1 MLSTAYH
8 TALVY
13 LVHSW
18 CTEFHGIQGRLHPL
32 HRREHC
38 GVKSCDVA
46 ILGHVRFRMT
56 QDTLND
62 LLVRTQFIQI
72 RRDATP
78 EQAAEKCDETKKK
91 YLQGLKSVCEN

>member
-1 MLSTAYH
+1 
-8 TALVY
+8 
-13 LVHSW
+13 
-18 CTEFHGIQGRLHPL
+18 
-32 HRREHC
+32 
-38 GVKSCDVA
+38 
-46 ILGHVRFRMT
+46 MT